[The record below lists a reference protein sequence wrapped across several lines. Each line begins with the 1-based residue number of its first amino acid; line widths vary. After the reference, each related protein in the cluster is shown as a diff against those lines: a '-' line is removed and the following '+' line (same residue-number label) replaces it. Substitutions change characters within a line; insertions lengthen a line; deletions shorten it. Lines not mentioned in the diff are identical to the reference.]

1 MERRE
6 RILTTSPPDA
16 PAERPQR
23 RKPKAPPARRG
34 DSATRVYADI
44 RRQILSLQLQPG
56 AAIDEAALVRA
67 SGSSRT
73 PVREALVR
81 LASDGLVVLLPN
93 RGSQV
98 APLDLARIRDYLEAI
113 DICQRA
119 VTIWAAVRRRTQD
132 IATIK
137 DRAAAFEAAAAADD
151 TDAMV
156 LANRAFHQAIA
167 DACGNQMMA
176 AAYGRILD
184 EGLRVSRFSLGSMYR
199 SQDAES
205 RAFIEIII
213 SEHAGMV
220 RAIETGDTALA
231 DQLAAS
237 HTVHTRARFASFLAD
252 TLAPV
257 VKIDANS

>member
-1 MERRE
+1 MQ
-6 RILTTSPPDA
+6 IKDTSV
-16 PAERPQR
+16 
-23 RKPKAPPARRG
+23 RRG
-34 DSATRVYADI
+34 DSAARIYADI
-44 RRQILSLQLQPG
+44 RRKILSLELQPG
-56 AAIDEAALVRA
+56 AAIDEAALVRD
-67 SGSSRT
+67 SGASRT

-81 LASDGLVVLLPN
+81 LASDGLVILLPN

-132 IATIK
+132 VVVIRE
-137 DRAAAFEAAAAADD
+137 RAAAFEAAAAANN

-167 DACGNQMMA
+167 DACGNRMMA
-176 AAYGRILD
+176 TAYERILD
-184 EGLRVSRFSLGSMYR
+184 EGLRVSRFSLGSIYR
-199 SQDAES
+199 SQDADS
-205 RAFIEIII
+205 RAFVDIII
-213 SEHAGMV
+213 QEHAGMV
-220 RAIETGDTALA
+220 HAIETGDTALA

-237 HTVHTRARFASFLAD
+237 HTVHTRARFAGFLAD

-257 VKIDANS
+257 VKIDANA